1 MDDKTKKLLNT
12 KLRQPVHISY
22 ISKYILK
29 ETENETEVKLNSK
42 LKEEY
47 NKSLSLRENFE
58 KEKEKI
64 INECQFEFHS
74 FIG

>member
-29 ETENETEVKLNSK
+29 LT
-42 LKEEY
+42 
-47 NKSLSLRENFE
+47 E
-58 KEKEKI
+58 KETKEILDKLI
-64 INECQFEFHS
+64 EEGVIEESPLAPGYYGNKKL
-74 FIG
+74 

>member
-29 ETENETEVKLNSK
+29 IT
-42 LKEEY
+42 
-47 NKSLSLRENFE
+47 E
-58 KEKEKI
+58 KETKEILDKLI
-64 INECQFEFHS
+64 DEGVVEESPLAPGYYGNK
-74 FIG
+74 

>member
-29 ETENETEVKLNSK
+29 ITEKETKKILDELI
-42 LKEEY
+42 KEELVEESLLSPGY
-47 NKSLSLRENFE
+47 YGNK
-58 KEKEKI
+58 
-64 INECQFEFHS
+64 
-74 FIG
+74 

>member
-29 ETENETEVKLNSK
+29 IT
-42 LKEEY
+42 
-47 NKSLSLRENFE
+47 E
-58 KEKEKI
+58 KETKEI
-64 INECQFEFHS
+64 LDELINKGVIEES
-74 FIG
+74 TLAPDYYVNK

>member
-29 ETENETEVKLNSK
+29 LT
-42 LKEEY
+42 
-47 NKSLSLRENFE
+47 E
-58 KEKEKI
+58 KETKEILDKLI
-64 INECQFEFHS
+64 EEGVIEESPLAPDYYGNK
-74 FIG
+74 

>member
-29 ETENETEVKLNSK
+29 MT
-42 LKEEY
+42 
-47 NKSLSLRENFE
+47 E
-58 KEKEKI
+58 KETKKI
-64 INECQFEFHS
+64 LDEMIDEDLIEESPMASNYYVNK
-74 FIG
+74 

>member
-29 ETENETEVKLNSK
+29 LT
-42 LKEEY
+42 
-47 NKSLSLRENFE
+47 E
-58 KEKEKI
+58 KETKKI
-64 INECQFEFHS
+64 LDKLIDEGVIEESPLASGYYGNK
-74 FIG
+74 

>member
-29 ETENETEVKLNSK
+29 MT
-42 LKEEY
+42 
-47 NKSLSLRENFE
+47 E
-58 KEKEKI
+58 KETKEILNKLI
-64 INECQFEFHS
+64 DEGVIEESPLAPGYYGNK
-74 FIG
+74 